1 MSIMMTQFTA
11 IALIEMGTILGMT
24 KLSII
29 SLIYIYILEILVSC
43 SQAS

>member
-29 SLIYIYILEILVSC
+29 SLIYILEILVSC

>member
-1 MSIMMTQFTA
+1 MMTQFTA

-24 KLSII
+24 KLSKI
-29 SLIYIYILEILVSC
+29 SLIYIDIEILVSC